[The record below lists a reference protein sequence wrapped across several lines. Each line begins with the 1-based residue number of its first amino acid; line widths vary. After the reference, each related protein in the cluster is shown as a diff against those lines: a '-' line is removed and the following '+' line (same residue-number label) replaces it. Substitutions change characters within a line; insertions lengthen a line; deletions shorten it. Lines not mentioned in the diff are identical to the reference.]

1 MREVV
6 LLLYLFLWV
15 GVFVFIYNK
24 IFTTKCTYD
33 TPIYQNNVLTMCIKS
48 FSIILSLS
56 SCPRDH
62 SIEIINGNYG
72 RFTITLCNNKVT
84 HFCQKKG
91 IQNHHCVPGSPE
103 LVGELLPRVRD
114 DPHGW
119 QVQREEVVIYLIY
132 YIANYYPSRYSIKYV
147 LIQIMAQGGAPL
159 HMSHYNLYSKVVLH
173 QRGGV
178 QARTRLLS
186 WH

>member
-1 MREVV
+1 MTLYLCTLSTNDNNLFTLLSSTIIMLSFVRWSSAWVGQQWHEASDCLQPECDEHQVREVV

-72 RFTITLCNNKVT
+72 RFTITLCNNKVIL
-84 HFCQKKG
+84 FVQK
-91 IQNHHCVPGSPE
+91 
-103 LVGELLPRVRD
+103 
-114 DPHGW
+114 
-119 QVQREEVVIYLIY
+119 VQL
-132 YIANYYPSRYSIKYV
+132 
-147 LIQIMAQGGAPL
+147 AQGSQNWSVNCYPESA
-159 HMSHYNLYSKVVLH
+159 M
-173 QRGGV
+173 
-178 QARTRLLS
+178 T
-186 WH
+186 